1 MKKLVIVLM
10 LVGLSASILDT
21 YAQPL
26 IDQHQQFYS
35 IGNFLLE
42 NGKEI
47 KDCKIGYRTFGKLN
61 DNKTNV
67 VVFPTAWGDYSGRMQ
82 YLVAGRYVDTS
93 RFYLILID
101 AFANGVSTSP
111 SNSASQ
117 PKTLFPTFTIRDLV
131 NAQYKFLTEKMKLRH
146 VLAVAGFSMG
156 GMQAFQW
163 SISHPGFMDKVI
175 TIEGTPAVTPYDLL
189 WTSTYLE
196 AVRTDS
202 AYQGGNYQ
210 TNPVLP
216 TASRIV
222 QMVMSTPELLYKTV
236 KTDSFAIWL
245 AMADRQNNFDQNDLV
260 WQVRACMTQDIGIG
274 NGGTLEEAAK
284 KVKAKFLIVTNKQD
298 HTVNPQ
304 PSIRFAGLINAKL
317 IVMDSEMGHIVLF
330 DRIPIEAC
338 RQFLE
343 SE

>member
-1 MKKLVIVLM
+1 M
-10 LVGLSASILDT
+10 
-21 YAQPL
+21 
-26 IDQHQQFYS
+26 
-35 IGNFLLE
+35 GNFLLE

-47 KDCKIGYRTFGKLN
+47 RDCRIGYRTFGKLN
-61 DNKTNV
+61 TSKSNV

-93 RFYLILID
+93 RHFLILID
-101 AFANGVSTSP
+101 AFANGVSSSP

-117 PKTLFPTFTIRDLV
+117 AKTKFPQFSIRDLV
-131 NAQYKFLTEKMKLRH
+131 KAQYKFLTEKMNIRH
-146 VLAVAGFSMG
+146 VSAIAGFSMG

-163 SISHPGFMDKVI
+163 SVSYPEFMDKII
-175 TIEGTPAVTPYDLL
+175 TIEGTPVVAPYDLL

-196 AVRTDS
+196 AVRNDS

-222 QMVMSTPELLYKTV
+222 QMVMSTPDLLYKTV
-236 KTDSFAIWL
+236 KTDSFSIWL

-260 WQVRACMTQDIGIG
+260 WQVRACMTQDISFE
-274 NGGTLEEAAK
+274 NGGKLEEAAK
-284 KVKAKFLIVTNKQD
+284 KVKAKFLIITNKQD

-330 DRIPIEAC
+330 DRVPIEAC

-343 SE
+343 NE